1 MPTSTASLLF
11 QRRFDGML
19 QRIINGAIRRSP
31 VVSPSHHVIQIP
43 PKLAQSANP
52 PSARLVTPKAGPITV
67 LTTAASANLTTPC
80 GRSKTLVPL
89 ANRFTSQAPHT
100 ASSVLPLAMASD
112 VATLPDR
119 KSTRL

>member
-11 QRRFDGML
+11 QRRFGGVL

-31 VVSPSHHVIQIP
+31 VVSPSHHVSQIA

-52 PSARLVTPKAGPITV
+52 PSARLVTPNAGPITV

-80 GRSKTLVPL
+80 GRSKTVMPP
-89 ANRFTSQAPHT
+89 ANLFTSQAPHT
-100 ASSVLPLAMASD
+100 ASSVLPLGAAGGGG
-112 VATLPDR
+112 R
-119 KSTRL
+119 